1 MAEKGW
7 DRASLDFNVRP
18 DKVVR
23 DISRADLRAPSAQRK
38 GGTLLLCLACG
49 VMISI
54 LFVWTTL
61 AMFATMGLIS
71 ARWVYAIVLAVAVV
85 TGLLLYVFATW
96 DFKRWREWAG
106 DA

>member
-23 DISRADLRAPSAQRK
+23 DISRSDLQVPVGEGKLRV
-38 GGTLLLCLACG
+38 LLLCLACG
-49 VMISI
+49 VMLSL

-61 AMFATMGLIS
+61 ALFATMGLVS
-71 ARWVYAIVLAVAVV
+71 APWVYAIVASVAVAA
-85 TGLLLYVFATW
+85 GLGLYVFATW
-96 DFKRWREWAG
+96 DFRRWREWAEQE
-106 DA
+106 